1 MLESFEIEGGILRRY
16 RGDEAHVVIPEGVT
30 EIGKLAFWGCKSLA
44 SVSIAQGVVEIG
56 KLAFEGCYALA
67 SVSIPESVTQIGSY
81 VFALCEG
88 LTVICPCG
96 SCAWGYCE
104 DRGIP
109 VKPKPTWP

>member
-1 MLESFEIEGGILRRY
+1 MPEAFEIEGGILRRY

-44 SVSIAQGVVEIG
+44 SVT
-56 KLAFEGCYALA
+56 
-67 SVSIPESVTQIGSY
+67 IPESVTQIGSY

-104 DRGIP
+104 DHGIQ